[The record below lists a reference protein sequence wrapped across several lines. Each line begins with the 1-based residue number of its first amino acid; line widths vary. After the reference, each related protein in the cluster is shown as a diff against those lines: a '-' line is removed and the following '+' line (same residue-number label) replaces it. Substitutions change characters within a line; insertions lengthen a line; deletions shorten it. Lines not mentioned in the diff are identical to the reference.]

1 MSMKERRRLAVLS
14 EVKAGRMKIVEAAEV
29 VGLSYRQARRVWKR
43 YAAKGDAGL
52 VHGLRGRPSGRRKAP
67 ALRQKILKRYRER
80 YWDFGP
86 TLATEHLAKDG
97 MAVDHETL
105 RRWLKETGEWRPRRR
120 RQKHRQWRERKA
132 SFGQMVQMDGSEH
145 DWFEGRRGRAVL
157 MVAVDDA
164 TNRVMARFFEGETT
178 HACYDVIE
186 GWIGRHGVPQ
196 SLYVDRDSIYRC
208 ERKPSVAE
216 EVAGEKARTQ
226 FGRAMKE
233 LGVELI
239 LANSPQAKG
248 RVERMNGTLQDRLV
262 KEMRLAGIRELEA
275 ANEYLERVYLP
286 EHNRRFMVKAANEA
300 DVHRG
305 MPREL
310 DRILSWTEQRRVQ
323 RDWTVVWEGRWMQI
337 QPEHQGLNLVGQ
349 AVEIRRLR
357 DERIVLLKGR
367 QTLRW
372 KELPG
377 RPARA
382 QKVRPEA
389 RKTVK
394 RVPGAEHPWKRFGG
408 AVGKPHLRQARA
420 EGRANRAGASVA
432 GGGLRLAS
440 ATLRPPSV
448 PHPPPKGSLRTQTQK
463 KGTFSRGL

>member
-1 MSMKERRRLAVLS
+1 MSTKERRRIAVLG
-14 EVKAGRMKIVEAAEV
+14 EVKAGRMKIVEAAEA

-80 YWDFGP
+80 YGDFGP
-86 TLATEHLAKDG
+86 TLATEHLAKEG
-97 MAVDHETL
+97 MLVDHETL

-178 HACYDVIE
+178 HACYDLME
-186 GWIGRHGVPQ
+186 AWIRRHGVPL

-208 ERKPSVAE
+208 ERETSVAE
-216 EVAGEKARTQ
+216 QVAGEEARTQ

-248 RVERMNGTLQDRLV
+248 RVERANGTLQDRLV
-262 KEMRLAGIRELEA
+262 KALRLAGIKDLEA

-286 EHNRRFMVKAANEA
+286 DHNRRFTVKAASEA
-300 DVHRG
+300 DVHRS

-310 DRILSWTEQRRVQ
+310 ERILSWAEQRQVQ
-323 RDWTVVWEGRWMQI
+323 RDWTVVWEGRWFQI
-337 QPEHQGLNLVGQ
+337 GREHQGLNLVGQ

-357 DERIVLLKGR
+357 DDRIVLLKGE

-377 RPARA
+377 RPVRGQKARRE
-382 QKVRPEA
+382 VVERVA
-389 RKTVK
+389 RE
-394 RVPGAEHPWKRFGG
+394 PGAEHPWRRFGG
-408 AVGKPHLRQARA
+408 AVGKPHVQRARA
-420 EGRANRAGASVA
+420 AGRANRAGESVVV
-432 GGGLRLAS
+432 GGLRSAS

-448 PHPPPKGSLRTQTQK
+448 PQPPPKGSRRTQTEK
-463 KGTFSRGL
+463 